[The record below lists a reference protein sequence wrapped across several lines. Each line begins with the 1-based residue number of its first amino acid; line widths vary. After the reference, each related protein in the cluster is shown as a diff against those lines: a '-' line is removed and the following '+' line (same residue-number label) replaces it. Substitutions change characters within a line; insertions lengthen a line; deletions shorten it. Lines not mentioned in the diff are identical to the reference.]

1 LLGLRYSQIL
11 TKKNLSLERLN
22 RIMSTK
28 INSYTLPKETKNEMI
43 DAIGVSIRSKLEHG
57 FNLCLDKDN
66 NIRPGK
72 LCKGKKC
79 SMETAEFECKEDEKT
94 IGTFHAH
101 HTSPD
106 PSIRDL
112 AVGYLGGMTC
122 IGNYQGIKCYKR
134 KKEDH
139 DALEYA
145 EIRLS
150 EDREKFIKFEHE
162 RWLAKE
168 ITNKE
173 FKEEV
178 EKYRKEVGRLINSY
192 FRVIDIMK

>member
-1 LLGLRYSQIL
+1 
-11 TKKNLSLERLN
+11 
-22 RIMSTK
+22 MSTK
-28 INSYTLPKETKNEMI
+28 INSYTLPTETKNEMI
-43 DAIGVSIRSKLEHG
+43 NVIGISIRSRLEHG

-72 LCKGKKC
+72 LCKGKEC
-79 SMETAEFECKEDEKT
+79 SMKTAEFECKEDEKT
-94 IGTFHAH
+94 IGTFHTH

-112 AVGYLGGMTC
+112 ALGYLGGMTC

-145 EIRLS
+145 DIRLK
-150 EDREKFIKFEHE
+150 EDREQFIKFEHYK
-162 RWLAKE
+162 WLTKE
-168 ITNKE
+168 ISDKE
-173 FKEEV
+173 YREEV
-178 EKYRKEVGRLINSY
+178 IKYKREVSKLVNSY
-192 FRVIDIMK
+192 FRVIDIKK

>member
-1 LLGLRYSQIL
+1 M
-11 TKKNLSLERLN
+11 T
-22 RIMSTK
+22 TK
-28 INSYTLPKETKNEMI
+28 INSYNLLEETKKAMI
-43 DAIGVSIRSKLEHG
+43 YTIGTSIRSKLEHG

-94 IGTFHAH
+94 IGAFHTH
-101 HTSPD
+101 QTSPD
-106 PSIRDL
+106 PSVRDL

-134 KKEDH
+134 KKEDP

-145 EIRLS
+145 DIRLI
-150 EDREKFIKFEHE
+150 EDREHFIKWELDRLE
-162 RWLAKE
+162 AKE

-178 EKYRKEVGRLINSY
+178 EKYRKEVDRLTNSY
-192 FRVIDIMK
+192 FRVININK

>member
-1 LLGLRYSQIL
+1 
-11 TKKNLSLERLN
+11 
-22 RIMSTK
+22 MATK
-28 INSYTLPKETKNEMI
+28 INSYILPDKTKSDMI
-43 DAIGVSIRSKLEHG
+43 DTISRSIRSKLEHG

-94 IGTFHAH
+94 IGAFHTH
-101 HTSPD
+101 QTSPD
-106 PSIRDL
+106 PSVRDL

-139 DALEYA
+139 DVLEYA
-145 EIRLS
+145 DIRLT
-150 EDREKFIKFEHE
+150 ENREHFIKWELDRLE
-162 RWLAKE
+162 AKE
-168 ITNKE
+168 ISNKE

-178 EKYRKEVGRLINSY
+178 EKYRKEINRLVDSY
-192 FRVIDIMK
+192 FRVIDIKK

>member
-1 LLGLRYSQIL
+1 MVI
-11 TKKNLSLERLN
+11 
-22 RIMSTK
+22 K
-28 INSYTLPKETKNEMI
+28 INSFNLPDKTKDEMI
-43 DAIGVSIRSKLEHG
+43 DAIGISIRSKLEHG

-94 IGTFHAH
+94 IGTFHTH
-101 HTSPD
+101 ETSPD

-112 AVGYLGGMTC
+112 AVGYLSGMTC

-134 KKEDH
+134 KKDDH
-139 DALEYA
+139 DASEYA

-150 EDREKFIKFEHE
+150 EGHEQFIKSKHD
-162 RWLAKE
+162 RWLAKK
-168 ITNKE
+168 ITGKE
-173 FKEEV
+173 FTEEIQ
-178 EKYRKEVGRLINSY
+178 KYKKEVNRVVNSY
-192 FRVIDIMK
+192 FRIIDIMK

>member
-1 LLGLRYSQIL
+1 M
-11 TKKNLSLERLN
+11 T
-22 RIMSTK
+22 TK
-28 INSYTLPKETKNEMI
+28 INSFNLPDRTKVEMI
-43 DAIGVSIRSKLEHG
+43 DVIGMSIRSKLEHG

-66 NIRPGK
+66 NIRSGK

-94 IGTFHAH
+94 IGTFHTH
-101 HTSPD
+101 ETSPD

-145 EIRLS
+145 EIRLG
-150 EDREKFIKFEHE
+150 EGHEQFIKSKHE
-162 RWLAKE
+162 KWLAKK
-168 ITNKE
+168 ITGKE
-173 FKEEV
+173 FIEEIQ
-178 EKYRKEVGRLINSY
+178 KYKKEVNRLVNSY
-192 FRVIDIMK
+192 FRIIDIPK

>member
-1 LLGLRYSQIL
+1 M
-11 TKKNLSLERLN
+11 T
-22 RIMSTK
+22 TK
-28 INSYTLPKETKNEMI
+28 INSYIIPDNTKNEMI
-43 DAIGVSIRSKLEHG
+43 NVIGMSIRSKLEHG

-79 SMETAEFECKEDEKT
+79 SMEIAEFECKEDEKT
-94 IGTFHAH
+94 VGTFHTH
-101 HTSPD
+101 EISPD

-112 AVGYLGGMTC
+112 AIGYLGGMTC

-134 KKEDH
+134 KKEDL

-145 EIRLS
+145 EIRLK
-150 EDREKFIKFEHE
+150 EDREQFIKFEHE
-162 RWLAKE
+162 RWLTKK
-168 ITNKE
+168 ITDKE

-178 EKYRKEVGRLINSY
+178 EKYKKEVSGLVNSY
-192 FRVIDIMK
+192 FRVIDIPK